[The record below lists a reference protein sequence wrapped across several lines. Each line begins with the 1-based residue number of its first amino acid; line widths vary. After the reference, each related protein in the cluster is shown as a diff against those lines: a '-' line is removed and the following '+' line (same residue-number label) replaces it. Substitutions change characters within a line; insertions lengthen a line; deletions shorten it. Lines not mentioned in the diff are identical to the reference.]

1 MGDLECTF
9 LTLLFVLCGAA
20 LALQITGIGVPSTAI
35 SGDTVTLSCSFE
47 LNGDELYSLAWWK
60 DDKMFFN
67 YVPNNSQ
74 IKSVY
79 ATPGITVDEGISTLH
94 EVVLSHVDHRASG
107 KLRCEVLANTF
118 EQDTMDA
125 NMTVIDIPARGP
137 TITGRREN
145 YQVGDLLLL
154 NCSSPY
160 SYPATTLAWHINGHL
175 ASRETVVVYPGETD
189 SDGCEASWSG
199 LQMLLQHE
207 HFQQGVLILRCTASI
222 LHVYRLSTE
231 VIITDSTYIESSPR
245 EGASTGGAG
254 CSSLVLLLLLLPLLL
269 FNLDT

>member
-1 MGDLECTF
+1 
-9 LTLLFVLCGAA
+9 
-20 LALQITGIGVPSTAI
+20 
-35 SGDTVTLSCSFE
+35 
-47 LNGDELYSLAWWK
+47 
-60 DDKMFFN
+60 
-67 YVPNNSQ
+67 
-74 IKSVY
+74 
-79 ATPGITVDEGISTLH
+79 
-94 EVVLSHVDHRASG
+94 
-107 KLRCEVLANTF
+107 
-118 EQDTMDA
+118 
-125 NMTVIDIPARGP
+125 
-137 TITGRREN
+137 
-145 YQVGDLLLL
+145 
-154 NCSSPY
+154 
-160 SYPATTLAWHINGHL
+160 